1 MLILDFVYEAIYII
15 ICYFIGSIPSGLIVG
30 KIFRNKDIRNYGS
43 GNLGST
49 NAARVLG
56 ITLGIIVGLMDLMKG
71 GSAILLAENVFN
83 TDIPPVYFGIAAVIG
98 HVFPIFARFKGGKA
112 VATSGGVILFTSL
125 PIFCIGLITFIVV
138 VITTRVV
145 SIASTAVAFM
155 IFLSA
160 LIAYFVGEP
169 LMSTLAVNLHFLITM
184 SVLFSFVILRHIP
197 NYKRLLLGKEN
208 MVGNNKHG
216 IK

>member
-1 MLILDFVYEAIYII
+1 MRFLKVIAIYII

-30 KIFRNKDIRNYGS
+30 KIFHNKDIRNYGS

-83 TDIPPVYFGIAAVIG
+83 T
-98 HVFPIFARFKGGKA
+98 PIFARFKGGKA